1 VVRKGKVGKK
11 GGRGSGVIEQGVADR
26 KRENKRQV
34 FVNEGGRD
42 VQADDD
48 AAKAAGIAAETP
60 GRFASQPTSHLSAR
74 ACVHH
79 FTSSRVSRLEAALHE
94 RNIETNIVLSLRP
107 PCIPLQTTASPG

>member
-1 VVRKGKVGKK
+1 VGFSLGQLPFGHVIPLGIVAGCGVGGEEKQGKVGKK
-11 GGRGSGVIEQGVADR
+11 GGRESGVIEQGVADR

-60 GRFASQPTSHLSAR
+60 GRFACQPAISQ
-74 ACVHH
+74 
-79 FTSSRVSRLEAALHE
+79 RVS
-94 RNIETNIVLSLRP
+94 TTLRP
-107 PCIPLQTTASPG
+107 HAFHDCST